1 MVPHQNQGKICTV
14 TVPHDVYRAQAELL
28 DDRCRIIGHQFIGQ
42 RPWAIRAMT
51 MPSLIDADD
60 RAIGHEVIP
69 LTCKAVV
76 EKDCPAVQKYDGRT
90 VAARLRVQLSAPYL
104 VVTLRAT
111 GLAAFAAAGASAAT
125 AATAPRMAP
134 VKVFTIFASGW
145 VCLRAITIC
154 HVDHYQ

>member
-1 MVPHQNQGKICTV
+1 
-14 TVPHDVYRAQAELL
+14 
-28 DDRCRIIGHQFIGQ
+28 
-42 RPWAIRAMT
+42 MT
-51 MPSLIDADD
+51 MRSLIDADD
-60 RAIGHEVIP
+60 RAIGREIIALLH
-69 LTCKAVV
+69 KAVV
-76 EKDCPAVQKYDGRT
+76 EEDRPAVQKYDGRT
-90 VAARLRVQLSAPYL
+90 VAVGLRVQLSAPYL

-154 HVDHYQ
+154 HVDHCQ